1 MNNTSSQTSS
11 QTPAAND
18 YCTHEFARVWPQLDL
33 VAGFKQQPEDFR
45 VDEFLPFELSGE
57 GEHLWCQIR
66 KRGCNTDWLA
76 QQLAKLLAVKSVAM
90 GYAGL
95 KDRHAVTTQW
105 FSIHLPGQAD
115 PDLSSLLS
123 DDIQILQQQR
133 HHKKLQRGALS
144 HNRFKIRLRDL
155 QQLELIAQ
163 RCQLIA
169 RHGVPNYFGEQRFG
183 RGRNNLLQAERMFK
197 HRRSRLPRHKRSIYL
212 SAARSWIFN
221 VILSRRILNQS
232 WNRRMSGDV
241 FMLDGKSA
249 CFRDDASD
257 DIDARL
263 ESGEIH
269 PTAVLWGD
277 GEVMSAGDLHALEQA
292 VVAEYPQLADG
303 LIAARVEQQRRTL
316 RLLPGDM
323 QWQFEGNDL
332 VLSFDLSAGSYA
344 TTVLREL
351 VNLCEPVF
359 SPQSPANA

>member
-1 MNNTSSQTSS
+1 MNRTEP
-11 QTPAAND
+11 QTPSLQPVTND
-18 YCTHEFARVWPQLDL
+18 YAGHEFTRVWPVLNL
-33 VAGFKQQPEDFR
+33 EAGFKQQPEDFC
-45 VDEFLPFELSGE
+45 VDEHIPFELSGE
-57 GEHLWCQIR
+57 GEHLWCYIR

-76 QQLAKLLAVKSVAM
+76 QQLARLLAVKSVAV

-95 KDRHAVTTQW
+95 KDRNAVTTQW
-105 FSIHLPGQAD
+105 FSIHLPGQPD

-123 DDIQILQQQR
+123 DDIQILQQTR
-133 HHKKLQRGALS
+133 HNRKLQRGALS
-144 HNRFKIRLRDL
+144 HNRFIIRLCDL
-155 QQLELIAQ
+155 QQLELIEQ

-169 RHGVPNYFGEQRFG
+169 KHGVPNYFGEQRFG

-197 HRRSRLPRHKRSIYL
+197 DKRSRLPRHKRSIYL

-221 VILSRRILNQS
+221 EILSRRILNQS

-249 CFRDDASD
+249 CFRDDASA

-263 ESGEIH
+263 EAAEIH

-277 GEVMSAGDLHALEQA
+277 GEVMSAGDLHALEQT
-292 VVAEYPQLADG
+292 VAAESPGLSEG
-303 LIAARVEQQRRTL
+303 LIAARVEQQRRPL
-316 RLLPGDM
+316 RLMPGNM

-332 VLSFDLSAGSYA
+332 LLSFDLSAGSYA

-351 VNLCEPVF
+351 VNCREPAF
-359 SPQSPANA
+359 SPE